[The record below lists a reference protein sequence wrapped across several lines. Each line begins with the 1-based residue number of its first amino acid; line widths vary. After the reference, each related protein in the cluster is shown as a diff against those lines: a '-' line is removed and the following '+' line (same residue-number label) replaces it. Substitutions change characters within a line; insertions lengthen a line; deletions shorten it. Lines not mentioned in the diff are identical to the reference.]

1 MSVSANDDGLLPSGN
16 EERHIVADNGLSE
29 DGTVEDVTD
38 GSIGG
43 LPHLL
48 QLELL
53 HTLLVRGDGGAL
65 HSYLVLLDGVG

>member
-1 MSVSANDDGLLPSGN
+1 MSVSAYDNGLLPSGD

-29 DGTVEDVTD
+29 DGTIEDVTD
-38 GSIGG
+38 GSIGR

-53 HTLLVRGDGGAL
+53 HTLLVGGNGRAL
-65 HSYLVLLDGVG
+65 HSYLILLDGVG